1 MSLVV
6 SAFKN
11 IGERSLAK
19 GYRPVSYLSVFS
31 KFSEKLVNS
40 RLVDHLEKCSFFCDF
55 KYHFWSS
62 QLTADLL
69 AVLSD
74 RITRTFNRSK
84 ATRAVAIDISK
95 ASDRD

>member
-11 IGERSLAK
+11 SGERSLAK

-40 RLVDHLEKCSFFCDF
+40 RLVDHLEKCSFFCNF

-62 QLTADLL
+62 QLTVDLL
-69 AVLSD
+69 AVASD
-74 RITRTFNRSK
+74 RITRTFNRSR
-84 ATRAVAIDISK
+84 ATRGVAIDISK